1 MRIRLPERLSLV
13 DLILW
18 GLRVAIIVFVSVGT
32 YATLT
37 EGTLQG
43 TDWRDLVVYGI
54 AQGSVYALIALGY
67 TLVYGILFMINFAH
81 GEVFMW
87 GAFTAWFMATGLDNI
102 GALDTNPVG
111 VFILTLI
118 TAMIFSL
125 IVAVLLE
132 RIAYRPLRGAPRL
145 VPLITAI
152 GASLFLQYTA
162 RGFYGSG
169 VRAYPAFGLFG
180 GTVEIGPI

>member
-67 TLVYGILFMINFAH
+67 TLVYGVLFMINFAH
-81 GEVFMW
+81 GDVFMA
-87 GAFTAWFMATGLDNI
+87 GAMTAFFVADYF
-102 GALDTNPVG
+102 G
-111 VFILTLI
+111 VSFLELHHR
-118 TAMIFSL
+118 
-125 IVAVLLE
+125 VAARRLE
-132 RIAYRPLRGAPRL
+132 RLMCRPTHGCL
-145 VPLITAI
+145 PL
-152 GASLFLQYTA
+152 SLLA
-162 RGFYGSG
+162 HWR
-169 VRAYPAFGLFG
+169 
-180 GTVEIGPI
+180 